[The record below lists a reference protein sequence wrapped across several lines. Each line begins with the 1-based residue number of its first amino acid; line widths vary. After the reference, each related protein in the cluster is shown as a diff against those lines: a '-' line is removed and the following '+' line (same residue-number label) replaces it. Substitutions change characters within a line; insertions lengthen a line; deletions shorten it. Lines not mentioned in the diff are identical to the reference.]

1 MVTRPKPVHLSV
13 PPPRFCWSFAAFQG
27 ILSAACAFRS
37 GLTSPMLDLKTL
49 VPKFSR
55 DLPAD
60 PRRSADPHELKQR
73 RLMVAALALLLV
85 ALSVVL
91 YHDRNFWFPDTRE
104 AEDQDKDQTQPQQ
117 SATLD
122 TSTPTQATA
131 TKRVS
136 LARKKSRTDSPQ
148 PNAPTPADAAS
159 ADAAPPMSATTTRT
173 VLPPLEIEVVAGNVH
188 RTIHPGTN
196 SVHVDLQAGSPPQR
210 ISEPATVSDVTTAA
224 SVTSNAAERVQMSA
238 GTAEVVSQPVKPG
251 YPLLARQMKVQG
263 SVILQALIGRDGLIQ
278 DLRVLSG
285 PPILASAAQEAV
297 KQWHFKP
304 HFQGAEPVETQARIT
319 VNFTIST
326 N

>member
-1 MVTRPKPVHLSV
+1 
-13 PPPRFCWSFAAFQG
+13 
-27 ILSAACAFRS
+27 
-37 GLTSPMLDLKTL
+37 MLDLKTL

-73 RLMVAALALLLV
+73 RLMAAALALLLV

-91 YHDRNFWFPDTRE
+91 YHDRNFWFPDARE
-104 AEDQDKDQTQPQQ
+104 AEDQDKDQDKAQPQQ
-117 SATLD
+117 TATLA
-122 TSTPTQATA
+122 TSTPNQPTA
-131 TKRVS
+131 PKPVS
-136 LARKKSRTDSPQ
+136 LARKKSHTDSPQ
-148 PNAPTPADAAS
+148 PNGPTPAEAAS
-159 ADAAPPMSATTTRT
+159 SNAPPPMSATTTRT

-188 RTIHPGTN
+188 RTVHPGTN

-210 ISEPATVSDVTTAA
+210 ISDPPITNVASDVTATAA